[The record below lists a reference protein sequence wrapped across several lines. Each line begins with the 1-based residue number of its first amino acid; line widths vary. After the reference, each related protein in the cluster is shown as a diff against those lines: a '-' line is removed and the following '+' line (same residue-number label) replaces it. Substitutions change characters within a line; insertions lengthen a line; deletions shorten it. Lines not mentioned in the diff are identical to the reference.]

1 MHINQSITE
10 SSRLDGDPW
19 PCFGSVSTKRGL
31 PARRHPSARQYE
43 PYQCE
48 VAAVIGM
55 EGAFAKGIFSEVER
69 MERVTVF
76 QWPAYHNLVTIDIA
90 ALLWRHYPTSAKPH
104 EGLKF
109 SLAWPHG
116 LLPPFCRGTSSEA
129 VCDDWQV
136 FVGWEK
142 HDLRTRNNPCM
153 QPGWIKVAY
162 PSYCPMLSFCFI
174 PPLGFCS
181 IAMLLRN
188 HTTAC
193 CSCCGCQDL
202 LQLCH
207 HGRTATFVL
216 PAMEFQEVSFLFV
229 CSPFLWS
236 EFHFQSKHTIS
247 QHIASTIWSPE
258 VQ

>member
-1 MHINQSITE
+1 MVYLDMNSVLCTSINQSITE

-109 SLAWPHG
+109 SLAWP
-116 LLPPFCRGTSSEA
+116 S
-129 VCDDWQV
+129 
-136 FVGWEK
+136 
-142 HDLRTRNNPCM
+142 
-153 QPGWIKVAY
+153 WIA
-162 PSYCPMLSFCFI
+162 
-174 PPLGFCS
+174 
-181 IAMLLRN
+181 A
-188 HTTAC
+188 A
-193 CSCCGCQDL
+193 
-202 LQLCH
+202 
-207 HGRTATFVL
+207 VL
-216 PAMEFQEVSFLFV
+216 PRYEKRSCLRRLTSIRRMGKTRPKNKKQPLHATWMN
-229 CSPFLWS
+229 
-236 EFHFQSKHTIS
+236 
-247 QHIASTIWSPE
+247 
-258 VQ
+258 